1 MRVKSLSLQRILA
14 GVALVASPVCALGA
28 PVASGD
34 GIFPPP
40 GLYRVDTEGS
50 MQRNRG
56 ELPAIMQHMA
66 QDGASGN
73 ARVAGG
79 RANGAQTTRNYPGQ
93 GPVNYCMPA
102 RPAGGAMPV
111 ATGCTSGAP
120 VTAPGSISYAATC
133 GGLKMQTTIRKVDDK
148 TWEYKVVSTESGAAV
163 TGQPDY
169 AGARGVLAAQ
179 AKNGATAAERAKAAG
194 LLAQMDEY
202 EKEMKG
208 AAAELAQARAEMGG
222 QAGAMPVG
230 SAGAQSRERTS
241 IHRLTRIAATCT
253 SAGK

>member
-1 MRVKSLSLQRILA
+1 MYLNSMPLRRALGSLAILA
-14 GVALVASPVCALGA
+14 LPAAAA
-28 PVASGD
+28 PSRAD
-34 GIFPPP
+34 AYPPP
-40 GLYRVDTEGS
+40 GLYRVDTEGT

-56 ELPAIMQHMA
+56 ELPAILQHVV
-66 QDGASGN
+66 QDSAGGN
-73 ARVAGG
+73 ARITGG
-79 RANGAQTTRNYPGQ
+79 RANQAQTTRNYPGQ

-102 RPAGGAMPV
+102 RPAGGAMPA
-111 ATGCTSGAP
+111 ATGCTAGAP
-120 VTAPGSISYAATC
+120 VTAPGSVSYTTAC
-133 GGLKMQTTIRKVDDK
+133 GGLKMQTTIRKIDEQ

-222 QAGAMPVG
+222 QAGAGLPMG
-230 SAGAQSRERTS
+230 GAGNRAKERTS
-241 IHRLTRIAATCT
+241 IHRLTRIAATCV
-253 SAGK
+253 SPGK